1 MTSNLT
7 RLDTTAL
14 NRALVGFD
22 RMFDEME
29 ARFMN
34 STPQNYPPYN
44 VIRES
49 DNLYTIE
56 VAVAGF
62 KKHEIKVTIEEGVLS
77 IEANKEVIENETDTS
92 TYLHRGLASRSF
104 TRSFH
109 LAEHVKVKGA
119 EIKDGILTVK
129 LEREVPEE
137 LKPQIIDVVEVK

>member
-34 STPQNYPPYN
+34 SAPQNYPPYN

-77 IEANKEVIENETDTS
+77 I
-92 TYLHRGLASRSF
+92 
-104 TRSFH
+104 
-109 LAEHVKVKGA
+109 
-119 EIKDGILTVK
+119 
-129 LEREVPEE
+129 
-137 LKPQIIDVVEVK
+137 

>member
-1 MTSNLT
+1 MTNNIA
-7 RLDTTAL
+7 RFDTQAL
-14 NRALVGFD
+14 NRALIGFD

-29 ARFMN
+29 ARFVN
-34 STPQNYPPYN
+34 TAQTNYPPYN

-62 KKHEIKVTIEEGVLS
+62 KKDEIKVTIEDGTLS
-77 IEANKEVIENETDTS
+77 IEANKDVVEDDEGTFQ
-92 TYLHRGLASRSF
+92 YLHRGLASRAF
-104 TRSFH
+104 TRSWT
-109 LAEHVKVKGA
+109 LAEHIKVKGA

-137 LKPQIIDVVEVK
+137 LKPKIIDVIEVK

>member
-1 MTSNLT
+1 MTNIA
-7 RLDTTAL
+7 RFDTQAL
-14 NRALVGFD
+14 NRALIGFD

-29 ARFMN
+29 ARFVN
-34 STPQNYPPYN
+34 NVNTNYPPYN

-62 KKHEIKVTIEEGVLS
+62 KKDEIKVTIEDGTLS
-77 IEANKEVIENETDTS
+77 IEANKEIVEDDESAT
-92 TYLHRGLASRSF
+92 TYLHRGLASRAF
-104 TRSFH
+104 TRSWN
-109 LAEHVKVKGA
+109 LAEHIKVKGA

-137 LKPQIIDVVEVK
+137 LKPKIIDVIEVK

>member
-1 MTSNLT
+1 MTNIA
-7 RLDTTAL
+7 RFDTQAL
-14 NRALVGFD
+14 NRALIGFD

-29 ARFMN
+29 SRFIN
-34 STPQNYPPYN
+34 NVNTNYPPYN

-62 KKHEIKVTIEEGVLS
+62 KKDEIKVTIEDGTLS
-77 IEANKEVIENETDTS
+77 IEANKEIVEDDDGTT
-92 TYLHRGLASRSF
+92 TYLHRGLASRAF
-104 TRSFH
+104 TRSWN
-109 LAEHVKVKGA
+109 LAEHIKVKGA

-137 LKPQIIDVVEVK
+137 LKPKIIDVIEVK

>member
-14 NRALVGFD
+14 NRALIGFD

-29 ARFMN
+29 ARYVN
-34 STPQNYPPYN
+34 SSPTNYPPYN

-62 KKHEIKVTIEEGVLS
+62 KKDEIKVTIEDGTLS
-77 IEANKEVIENETDTS
+77 IEANKESEYEDESTT
-92 TYLHRGLASRSF
+92 TYLHRGLASRAF
-104 TRSFH
+104 TRLFN
-109 LAEHVKVKGA
+109 LAEHIKVKGA
-119 EIKDGILTVK
+119 EIQDGILTVK

-137 LKPQIIDVVEVK
+137 LKPKIIDVIEVK

>member
-1 MTSNLT
+1 MTNIA
-7 RLDTTAL
+7 RFDTQAL
-14 NRALVGFD
+14 NRALIGFD

-29 ARFMN
+29 ARFVN
-34 STPQNYPPYN
+34 TAQTNYPPYN

-62 KKHEIKVTIEEGVLS
+62 KKDEIKVTIEDGTLS
-77 IEANKEVIENETDTS
+77 IEANKDVVEDDEGTFQ
-92 TYLHRGLASRSF
+92 YLHRGLASRAF
-104 TRSFH
+104 TRSWT
-109 LAEHVKVKGA
+109 LAEHIKVKGA

-137 LKPQIIDVVEVK
+137 LKPKIIDVIEVK